1 MNSSKY
7 RFTLDMHTAQSQVS
21 LPVVLNDTARKFYIS
36 LADGG
41 KIYHIAD
48 GCLAVIRIGR
58 PTGTHIEHFCPI
70 EDNTN
75 IVYDFAEHVNTA
87 IVAGL
92 HECEVTLYGL
102 DGEILTTARFSM
114 VVSERVVNG
123 DDVEITDK
131 NWTMLDSIATE
142 EARRQDRFNQAME
155 DVGEAIDGIDDAINE
170 IVPPYVGDNGNWF
183 VHGEDTGTQAQGDP
197 GVYVGSGEMP
207 DGYNI
212 QIDPEGDE
220 VFNPVLSVNG
230 VEPDENGNVTVKVGV
245 DSEELSTAVESA
257 LAEAKASGEFDGKDG
272 ADGKDGTSVT
282 ITDIKESSVDGG
294 NNVVSF
300 SDGKKLNIKNGSA
313 GSPGTGGGGGI
324 DADQLNAAVEE
335 ALQNAKDSGE
345 FGGFDG
351 KSVIAYGAK
360 GDGATDDT
368 AAFQDALANNRI
380 VHVPEGTYKLSGTL
394 VIRPNCRLELSQ
406 ATVLQFTQTTG
417 NCIEM
422 YSSAT
427 INGNHAVIDVPYAFS
442 GHVID
447 VLTSRDTNRDTP
459 PFEHW
464 DPQWKRARYIYNVC
478 IVKHE
483 SHGLHYSA
491 DGTCSGVGIYMSCIS
506 TNTEVGFIWG
516 AMLQGIRIAGAFTY
530 GIQVINYDDPNDSME
545 DDAWNH
551 DMRVEAVIQ
560 GCETGVT
567 MTNCNTAHLA
577 VTVQP
582 STAENGTKYAK
593 WGVRLDDCRSVDMSS
608 SLIWDWQ
615 VARTD
620 SEEYQHIAL
629 YGNCRGLV
637 LSDFLYYETATDI
650 RKQIYTD
657 TPSNL
662 ENMTIL
668 QEPITRW
675 FKQKNGVPYYNDGF
689 SEKQLA
695 TKDEL
700 DSYFDAEIVKGFT
713 DVLAT
718 STDASGNIY
727 NGIGYEDNT
736 GYYDSAWSGYTVG
749 KWHFHT
755 GFIPVKAGDVIYGKG
770 LSFNKAYDGNCRVVF
785 FTSAFSNSTNNVSC
799 KSLSAENLVKN
810 GGDYYLAYEGDE
822 DSFKL
827 TVKAK
832 DGSGYSI
839 NTNIAFVRFQML
851 ARAVGELP
859 MMSVNEEIKYS
870 AEGLLADG
878 IKVKYENIIG
888 ATASIA
894 ETPVKGVDY
903 YTEAD
908 KAEMVDLVL
917 AALPEWNGGSY

>member
-1 MNSSKY
+1 MSVLKY
-7 RFTLDMHTAQSQVS
+7 
-21 LPVVLNDTARKFYIS
+21 K
-36 LADGG
+36 
-41 KIYHIAD
+41 
-48 GCLAVIRIGR
+48 
-58 PTGTHIEHFCPI
+58 
-70 EDNTN
+70 
-75 IVYDFAEHVNTA
+75 
-87 IVAGL
+87 
-92 HECEVTLYGL
+92 
-102 DGEILTTARFSM
+102 
-114 VVSERVVNG
+114 
-123 DDVEITDK
+123 
-131 NWTMLDSIATE
+131 
-142 EARRQDRFNQAME
+142 
-155 DVGEAIDGIDDAINE
+155 
-170 IVPPYVGDNGNWF
+170 
-183 VHGEDTGTQAQGDP
+183 
-197 GVYVGSGEMP
+197 
-207 DGYNI
+207 
-212 QIDPEGDE
+212 DPETGE
-220 VFNPVLSVNG
+220 FKISR
-230 VEPDENGNVTVKVGV
+230 TVKVV
-245 DSEELSTAVESA
+245 EE
-257 LAEAKASGEFDGKDG
+257 
-272 ADGKDGTSVT
+272 
-282 ITDIKESSVDGG
+282 
-294 NNVVSF
+294 
-300 SDGKKLNIKNGSA
+300 
-313 GSPGTGGGGGI
+313 GGGGGI
-324 DADQLNAAVEE
+324 NADQLNAAVEE

-351 KSVIAYGAK
+351 KPVIAYGAM
-360 GDGATDDT
+360 GDGITDDT
-368 AAFQDALANNRI
+368 AAFQAALAANRI
-380 VHVPEGTYKLSGTL
+380 VFVPEGTYKLSGTL
-394 VIRPNCRLELSQ
+394 VIRPNCRLELTQ

-427 INGNHAVIDVPYAFS
+427 INGNHAVINVPYAFS

-447 VLTSRDTNRDTP
+447 ILTSRDTNRDTP
-459 PFEHW
+459 PFTHW
-464 DPQWKRARYIYNVC
+464 DPQWKRARYIYDVC
-478 IVKHE
+478 ITKHE

-560 GCETGVT
+560 GCETGVS

-582 STAENGTKYAK
+582 SKAANDTKYAK

-675 FKQKNGVPYYNDGF
+675 FKQKSGVPYYNDGF
-689 SEKQLA
+689 NEKQLA

-700 DSYFDAEIVKGFT
+700 DSYFEAEIVKGFT
-713 DVLAT
+713 DVLAG

-736 GYYDSAWSGYTVG
+736 GFYNSSWGNYIAGTYY
-749 KWHFHT
+749 FHT

-770 LSFNKAYDGNCRVVF
+770 LSFNKTYDGNCRVVF
-785 FTSAFSNSTNNVSC
+785 FTSAYSTNTNTVSC
-799 KSLSAENLVKN
+799 KMLSAENLVKN

-832 DGSGYSI
+832 DSNGYSI
-839 NTNIAFVRFQML
+839 NTDIAFVRFQML
-851 ARAVGELP
+851 ARSVGELP
-859 MMSVNEEIKYS
+859 MMSVDEEIKYS

-878 IKVKYENIIG
+878 IKVKGDSVIMQSSSGKSFKLVVSDSG
-888 ATASIA
+888 ALSTVAM
-894 ETPVKGVDY
+894 E
-903 YTEAD
+903 
-908 KAEMVDLVL
+908 
-917 AALPEWNGGSY
+917 